1 MGGRNRVRDAGELRL
16 GVGEKEF
23 QRTGVCAGGVGEP
36 AGCEEGV
43 LRAGGED
50 FEKKGAGGHGQASK
64 RS

>member
-1 MGGRNRVRDAGELRL
+1 MGGRNRVRDAGELRVR
-16 GVGEKEF
+16 VGKNEF
-23 QRTGVCAGGVGEP
+23 QSPDVRVGGVREP

-50 FEKKGAGGHGQASK
+50 FEEERAGGHGQASK